1 MSHLERAHDA
11 RATAD
16 TDDGR
21 RASSDPS
28 PSTQSAWKR
37 TIASCEVRFPLTPYK
52 SQVQVMSAVVRAA
65 RRGTCALV
73 ESPTGSGKTL
83 ALLCAALAWSES
95 ESERREDV
103 GVDDDEDGEEDEARK
118 RETKR
123 IGNGKPPKIYYACLL
138 YTSPS
143 PRDATLSRMPS
154 SA

>member
-1 MSHLERAHDA
+1 M
-11 RATAD
+11 
-16 TDDGR
+16 
-21 RASSDPS
+21 
-28 PSTQSAWKR
+28 
-37 TIASCEVRFPLTPYK
+37 TPYK

-123 IGNGKPPKIYYACLL
+123 IGNGKPPKIYYA
-138 YTSPS
+138 T
-143 PRDATLSRMPS
+143 RTHAQIAQIVGELSRTAYKPHTVVLAS
-154 SA
+154 REH